1 MRTSA
6 ANTLKEITAQSEC
19 PACVVI
25 TAPDRVRRI
34 RTFEYILKH
43 FTKDGSYTPKRF
55 SFGEQGRSNP
65 ASFLRDLEEPSLF
78 DPTRFAVI
86 GAIENAKAAEVEP
99 VSEFLRK
106 KIPGVHLFIVGESLP
121 NTPNFKKTL
130 AEYATHIVFEQL
142 KGAELRR
149 WVEREAKQ
157 NQVSLTDDALIELMI
172 SLGSDDPE
180 SIARLIEKFSL
191 YLGDAQATPEALR
204 ALEPGRAHASDFE
217 LADTLLGRNRGM
229 TETLLTQ
236 LISQG
241 SSPFMLMG
249 LLTKTFTSLLR
260 IRALLDSGVG
270 PNDIRNSMGL
280 SPWIFSKYLPLAKQ
294 RSVEALARI
303 VEALLIADFRL
314 KDYSLGP
321 TAVLSSVAEA
331 VAETVAAK
339 GATGGGWR

>member
-19 PACVVI
+19 PACIVI
-25 TAPDRVRRI
+25 TAPDQVRLT
-34 RTFEYILKH
+34 RTLEYILKH
-43 FTKDGSYTPKRF
+43 FTKSDSYAPKRF

-86 GAIENAKAAEVEP
+86 SGIENAKAADVEP

-106 KIPGVHLFIVGESLP
+106 KVPGVHLFITGESLP
-121 NTPNFKKTL
+121 NTPNFKKSL
-130 AEYATHIVFEQL
+130 EKHATHIAFEQL

-157 NQVSLTDDALIELMI
+157 NQVSITDDALIELMI
-172 SLGSDDPE
+172 SLGSEDPE

-191 YLGDAQATPEALR
+191 YLGDAQATPAALR

-217 LADTLLGRNRGM
+217 LADTLLGRNRGI
-229 TETLLTQ
+229 TETLLMQ
-236 LISQG
+236 LITQG

-280 SPWIFSKYLPLAKQ
+280 TPWIFSKYLPLAKQ
-294 RSVEALARI
+294 RSVEALSQI
-303 VEALLIADFRL
+303 VESLLIADFRL

-321 TAVLSSVAEA
+321 TAIFSSVAA
-331 VAETVAAK
+331 TVAETVALK
-339 GATGGGWR
+339 GPIGGGR